1 MTDLSPT
8 TILIAIG
15 ILTLLAI
22 GLTWLAHRYPYAI
35 LVTLL
40 FGLLLQEQMIRYLRF
55 ALEAPGYL
63 IQGAS
68 LWKELLL
75 VALILALA
83 LRWLRGADLA
93 IRFQWF
99 DLLVLALLLLAMAH
113 SIFSI
118 DPLAGVAAIRNLFE
132 PLLVFYLVRV
142 INPSPRALRKTLWAL
157 LVVGVL
163 ISALGIWQAL
173 AWESSTFERW
183 GYLHPERWIPTVAVD
198 GGFRF
203 RPSSTVA
210 GPNILGSFNALFA
223 ALALG
228 LALTTTGRKRWA
240 AAAAVP
246 LFLLGLVYTYSRSGM
261 LTLGVSG
268 VVFLLVTL
276 WQPDLRSRARAFF
289 ARRWVLPV
297 TLLLI
302 TGFAAALA
310 ISGMGA
316 RLTGS
321 LTTLTSQFHMQD
333 KVEALSFVLQHP
345 AGIGMGQAGPRDGL
359 FFPEVAGYDVESSLF
374 QIALDM
380 GIWGLALWLALI
392 GWLWSAFW
400 KTWQGSTSSE
410 VRVVAAIA
418 TCLWPGY
425 VLAFLFLPL
434 MQSMALMSWLWFLSG
449 IGIRYQVSGV
459 S

>member
-1 MTDLSPT
+1 VTDLSAT
-8 TILIAIG
+8 TLLIAIG
-15 ILTLLAI
+15 VLTLLAI
-22 GLTWLAHRYPYAI
+22 GLTWLAYRRPYAI
-35 LVTLL
+35 LLALL
-40 FGLLLQEQMIRYLRF
+40 FGLLLQEQMIRFLRF

-83 LRWLRGADLA
+83 LRWFRGADLA
-93 IRFQWF
+93 IRFQGF

-113 SIFSI
+113 SVFSV

-132 PLLVFYLVRV
+132 PLLAFYIVRA

-157 LVVGVL
+157 LGAGVL
-163 ISALGIWQAL
+163 ISVLGIWQAL
-173 AWESSTFERW
+173 AWDGSTFERW
-183 GYLHPERWIPTVAVD
+183 GYLHPDRWIPTVAVD

-228 LALTTTGRKRWA
+228 LALTTSGRKRWA
-240 AAAAVP
+240 AAAAFP

-268 VVFLLVTL
+268 AVFLLAIL
-276 WQPDLRSRARAFF
+276 WQPDLRSRGRAFF
-289 ARRWVLPV
+289 ARRWVLPA
-297 TLLLI
+297 TLLFI
-302 TGFAAALA
+302 VGFAAALV

-321 LTTLTSQFHMQD
+321 LTTLTDQFHAQD
-333 KVEALSFVLQHP
+333 KVEALSYVLQHP

-359 FFPEVAGYDVESSLF
+359 FFPDVSIYEVESSLF
-374 QIALDM
+374 HLALDM
-380 GIWGLALWLALI
+380 GIWGLALWMAII
-392 GWLWSAFW
+392 GCLWSALW
-400 KTWQGSTSSE
+400 KAWQHGTSSE
-410 VRVVAAIA
+410 VRLVAALA
-418 TCLWPGY
+418 ACLWPGY
-425 VLAFLFLPL
+425 LLAFLFLPL
-434 MQSMALMSWLWFLSG
+434 MQSMALMAWLWFLSG
-449 IGIRYQVSGV
+449 AGIRE
-459 S
+459 